1 MSRSERRPI
10 LEETDDET
18 LAARAASGDRYSMEV
33 LLRRHQRTI
42 RTICHRIAAQH
53 ADGEDTTQLALIAVV
68 RGIGSFDGRSR
79 LTTWLH
85 RVAVN
90 TCLDELRRRSR
101 RPIPL
106 ADPTAALSNAG
117 SIEQVIDRADID
129 RALQRLSPDFRATV
143 VLRDLCGLDYDEIAS
158 VLDLPPGTVRSR
170 LARARGALRAAW
182 EAGTNNAP
190 TVVERHDHG

>member
-1 MSRSERRPI
+1 VSRSERRPF
-10 LEETDDET
+10 LEIADDET
-18 LAARAASGDRYSMEV
+18 LVARAASGDRDSMEV
-33 LLRRHQRTI
+33 LLRRYQGMI
-42 RTICHRIAAQH
+42 RTVCHRIAAHH

-101 RPIPL
+101 RPTPL
-106 ADPTAALSNAG
+106 ADPTAALSDDG
-117 SIEQVIDRADID
+117 VIEQVIDRADID
-129 RALQRLSPDFRATV
+129 RALQRLSPDFRAIV
-143 VLRDLCGLDYDEIAS
+143 VLRDLCGLDYDEIAA

-170 LARARGALRAAW
+170 LARARAALRAAW
-182 EAGTNNAP
+182 ETGTNDAP
-190 TVVERHDHG
+190 TVVEQHDHG